1 MTRARLVRLRFPS
14 RLRAAA
20 PAGALAALL
29 LTFAGCSGGPPPA
42 SGAGAA
48 SQAASASRAGRPG
61 VWSPSAPDTFGP
73 VVAVVGGKKIRR
85 HDVDS
90 VIATAPKDLQV
101 RLRTYDGYRQL
112 VERLALE
119 EAILGQAEAAGIEK
133 DPEYQ
138 AEMVR
143 AMRTA
148 KMRVYYNQRLASVP
162 PPTDSMV
169 RASYDQNIAQYRIAA
184 RVRVRHIQLATQ
196 SDANTVRRSLTKGA
210 LWDETAK
217 RRSKDA
223 ATKDRGGL
231 LGYVS
236 QESDMVPGVGKSPAI
251 VAAAFELKEGE
262 ISQPLKSEKGWHLIQ
277 VDNREAA
284 SSQPFDQ
291 VKAQIRSSLEAEGVE
306 RFSTAYTESLKTA
319 ASVVFDDSIKV
330 AIVPARTPQDY
341 FKEAQAAVQP
351 LDRIE
356 LYRQLVQRFPND
368 SVTVQARF
376 MIGFTYAEDLGDL
389 ENAKKEFEEFLR
401 LYPNSELVA
410 SARWMLEN
418 MDKPPPPMQED
429 AAPSDSSSA
438 PSDPGGAK
446 TPEQARQNP

>member
-1 MTRARLVRLRFPS
+1 MIRARHVRLLFPS

-20 PAGALAALL
+20 PAGVIAALL
-29 LTFAGCSGGPPPA
+29 LSVAGCSGGPAP
-42 SGAGAA
+42 SGDAGAA
-48 SQAASASRAGRPG
+48 SRPASSGRPG

-73 VVAVVGGKKIRR
+73 VVAVVGGTKIRR

-90 VIATAPKDLQV
+90 VIATAPKDLQP
-101 RLRTYDGYRQL
+101 RLKTYDGYRQL

-138 AEMVR
+138 AELTR
-143 AMRTA
+143 AKRAA
-148 KMRVYYNQRLASVP
+148 KMRVFYNRRLASVP
-162 PPTDSMV
+162 PPTDSLV
-169 RASYDQNIAQYRIAA
+169 RAYYEQNAAQYKIPA
-184 RVRVRHIQLATQ
+184 RVRIRHIQLATQ
-196 SDANTVRRSLTKGA
+196 SDANTVRRSLVKGA
-210 LWDETAK
+210 LWDDTAK
-217 RRSKDA
+217 KRSKDA

-231 LGYVS
+231 IGYVS
-236 QESDMVPGVGKSPAI
+236 QESDLVPGIGKSPAI

-277 VDNREAA
+277 ADNLEAA
-284 SSQPFDQ
+284 TSQPFEQ
-291 VKAQIRSSLEAEGVE
+291 VQAQIRSTLEAQGVE
-306 RFSTAYTESLKTA
+306 QFSTAYTESLKTA
-319 ASVVFDDSIKV
+319 ASVIFDDSIQV
-330 AIVPARTPQDY
+330 AIVPARTPQDF
-341 FKEAQAAVQP
+341 FKEAQAAVNAQ
-351 LDRIE
+351 DRIK
-356 LYRQLVQRFPND
+356 LYRQLVARFPND
-368 SVTVQARF
+368 SVSVQARF

-401 LYPNSELVA
+401 IHPQSELVA

-429 AAPSDSSSA
+429 AAPSDSTSA
-438 PSDPGGAK
+438 PSEPGGAK